1 MKNSTPLKPK
11 LKTDSPYNQ
20 GHLDAVGD
28 ILVHPDVQS
37 MDHFPHHGAIT
48 CFEHSFCVSYYS
60 YLLADRLGL
69 DKVSI
74 ARGALLHDFYLYD
87 WHKKENRKG
96 LHGFTHARQ
105 SLANSQSRFSLTP
118 IEEDIILKH
127 MWPMQPCLPRHLE
140 SYLVCLVD
148 KFISLIEVVKL
159 VHFQPVQWIF
169 PAMLIIYPR

>member
-11 LKTDSPYNQ
+11 LKIDSPYNLC
-20 GHLDAVGD
+20 HLDAVGD

-37 MDHFPHHGAIT
+37 MDRYPHHGSVT

-60 YLLADRLGL
+60 YLLADHLGL
-69 DKVSI
+69 DKVST
-74 ARGALLHDFYLYD
+74 ARGGLLHDFYLYD

-96 LHGFTHARQ
+96 LHGFTHAKL
-105 SLANSQSRFSLTP
+105 SLANSQSRFTLVP
-118 IEEDIILKH
+118 MEEDIILKH
-127 MWPMQPCLPRHLE
+127 MWPLQPRLPSYLE
-140 SYLVCLVD
+140 SYLVCMVD